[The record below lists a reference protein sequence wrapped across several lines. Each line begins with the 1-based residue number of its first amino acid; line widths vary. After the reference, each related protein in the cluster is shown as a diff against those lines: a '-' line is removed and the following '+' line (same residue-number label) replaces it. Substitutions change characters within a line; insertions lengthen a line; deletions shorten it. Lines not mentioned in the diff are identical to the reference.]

1 MTENEAASTR
11 DGETF
16 SISEAAAALG
26 VSERTVR
33 RRCER
38 GELAAQME
46 TGESGGRV
54 WRVDRAAIAERAA
67 KSSDRADSVRPDG
80 RADVRP
86 SVRPHS
92 ESENGVR
99 PKRAAKIV
107 DRAAKRADSVRPHLT
122 ARSNDRADS
131 DARVLAAETE
141 ARVLREALQR
151 EREATARE
159 RETSD
164 QWRAQVEAANRDA
177 AEMRA
182 ALREAL
188 RAMPKQ
194 ITGEYSQSETGAQ
207 NDLEPSKSDA
217 AGKAAGAQKTGGQR
231 APRSLWRVMLGL
243 R

>member
-1 MTENEAASTR
+1 MNENEAASTR
-11 DGETF
+11 ADGETL

-38 GELAAQME
+38 GEIAAQME

-54 WRVDRAAIAERAA
+54 WRVDRAAISERAA
-67 KSSDRADSVRPDG
+67 KSSDRADSVRTDR

-92 ESENGVR
+92 ESESGVR
-99 PKRAAKIV
+99 PKRAAKSSG
-107 DRAAKRADSVRPHLT
+107 RAAK
-122 ARSNDRADS
+122 RADS

-151 EREATARE
+151 ERENA
-159 RETSD
+159 D
-164 QWRAQVEAANRDA
+164 QWRAQVEAANRQA
-177 AEMRA
+177 AESAA
-182 ALREAL
+182 ALREYLKLSA
-188 RAMPKQ
+188 KQ
-194 ITGEYSQSETGAQ
+194 LEGREYSQVESAKLAEVGAQ
-207 NDLEPSKSDA
+207 KSAENALE
-217 AGKAAGAQKTGGQR
+217 AQKTGAAVKATGVQKNTAQSAAR
-231 APRSLWRVMLGL
+231 REARPLWKVVLGL